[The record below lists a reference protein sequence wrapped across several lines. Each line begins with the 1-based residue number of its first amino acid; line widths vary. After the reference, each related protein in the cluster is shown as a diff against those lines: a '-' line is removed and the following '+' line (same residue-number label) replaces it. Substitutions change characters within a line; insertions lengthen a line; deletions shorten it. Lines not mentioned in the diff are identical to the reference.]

1 MSVPFLRYQF
11 KDIDKSDDFLKITS
25 FTYQPPGLAASATSF
40 ALPSTQTSSYKK
52 SRGIVILPIPENIAD
67 ANGAGWGSGNM
78 GPLQTAL
85 LGAAGNII
93 NANTNIGRNVGG
105 EVKKLF
111 QKSMGAAISKDG
123 QRTIETGLAGLAV
136 GALTGQNDANQNLSR
151 ATGAIFNSNTE
162 LLFNGVVLRG
172 GFPFSFNLTPRSQIE
187 SLMVRDII
195 RFFKIESAVQK
206 GREKG
211 NAAGLFLKSP
221 SVFKI
226 QYMSGGKSHP
236 WLNEFKICALT
247 NMAVKYTGSGT
258 YATYSDGAPVHMIL
272 SLSFQELTPIYREYY
287 VAPGG
292 GLNEILQ
299 SLRGTGF

>member
-1 MSVPFLRYQF
+1 M
-11 KDIDKSDDFLKITS
+11 
-25 FTYQPPGLAASATSF
+25 A
-40 ALPSTQTSSYKK
+40 
-52 SRGIVILPIPENIAD
+52 
-67 ANGAGWGSGNM
+67 
-78 GPLQTAL
+78 
-85 LGAAGNII
+85 
-93 NANTNIGRNVGG
+93 
-105 EVKKLF
+105 
-111 QKSMGAAISKDG
+111 
-123 QRTIETGLAGLAV
+123 
-136 GALTGQNDANQNLSR
+136 
-151 ATGAIFNSNTE
+151 
-162 LLFNGVVLRG
+162 LRG
-172 GFPFSFNLTPRSQIE
+172 GFPFSFNLTPRSQTE

-272 SLSFQELTPIYREYY
+272 SLSFQELTPIYREDY

-292 GLNEILQ
+292 GLNEILP